1 MLSFELPWVFYLLPL
16 PILAY
21 WLIPKAKRQQAAVV
35 VPFYDELVDLK
46 YSASLSL
53 RQRWGRRFITAFI
66 WCCLIV
72 SAAAPTWIGDPI
84 SLPTTGR
91 DLLLA
96 VDISGSM
103 NREDMRAQGQQ
114 IPRIIAVKAVLSEF
128 IEKRIGDRLGL
139 ILFGTNAYLQAPL
152 TFDRTTVKRFM
163 TEAQIGFAGE
173 QQTAIGDAIGLA
185 VKRLRNR
192 PGERHVV
199 ILLTDGAN
207 NGGEV
212 NPIPAAKLAA
222 QENIVI
228 YTIGVGADEMVQPG
242 IFGSNFG
249 ARKINPSAD
258 LDEETLREIAKLTGG
273 RYFRARDPQE
283 LIQIYQ
289 LLDSLE
295 PVEDNEKTFRPQKAL
310 YFWPLTAAMIMSLFL
325 TLLLMPWKELAQFLR
340 KDFSGNEIT
349 PDVSAAIKDGAQ
361 KL

>member
-1 MLSFELPWVFYLLPL
+1 MLSFELPWVFYLIPL
-16 PILAY
+16 PFAVY
-21 WLIPKAKRQQAAVV
+21 WLIPKAKQQQTAVL
-35 VPFYDELVDLK
+35 VPFYDELADLE

-53 RQRWGRRFITAFI
+53 QQRWLRRLSITLV
-66 WCCLIV
+66 WCCLIF
-72 SAAAPTWIGDPI
+72 SAAAPIWIGDPI
-84 SLPTTGR
+84 SLPSNGR

-103 NREDMRAQGQQ
+103 NREDMQAQGQQ
-114 IPRIIAVKAVLSEF
+114 IPRIIAVKAVLNEF
-128 IEKRIGDRLGL
+128 IEKRVGDRLGL

-192 PGERHVV
+192 PGDRHVV

-222 QENIVI
+222 QEDIVI

-258 LDEETLREIAKLTGG
+258 LDEETLQEIAKLTGG
-273 RYFRARDPQE
+273 RYFRARDPKE
-283 LIQIYQ
+283 LIYIYD

-310 YFWPLTAAMIMSLFL
+310 YFWPLTVAIVISLIIALGFI
-325 TLLLMPWKELAQFLR
+325 PWKELTLQLR
-340 KDFSGNEIT
+340 NAFIRQKNPTDFPDANE
-349 PDVSAAIKDGAQ
+349 SREQ
-361 KL
+361 QL

>member
-1 MLSFELPWVFYLLPL
+1 MLSFEWPWVFYLLPL
-16 PILAY
+16 PIFVY
-21 WLIPKAKRQQAAVV
+21 WILPRAKRQQAAVV
-35 VPFYDELVDLK
+35 VPFYEELADLK

-53 RQRWGRRFITAFI
+53 QQRWIRRLATTFI
-66 WCCLIV
+66 WCCLVV

-103 NREDMRAQGQQ
+103 NREDMRVKGQQ
-114 IPRIIAVKAVLSEF
+114 IPRIIAVKAVLNEF

-212 NPIPAAKLAA
+212 SPIPAAKLAA

-242 IFGSNFG
+242 MFGSSYNS
-249 ARKINPSAD
+249 RKINPSAD
-258 LDEETLREIAKLTGG
+258 LDEETLRDIANLTGG

-295 PVEDNEKTFRPQKAL
+295 PVEDNEKTFRPRKAL
-310 YFWPLTAAMIMSLFL
+310 YYWPLTTAMIMSLFF
-325 TLLLMPWKELAQFLR
+325 TLVLMPWKELGQFLQR
-340 KDFSGNEIT
+340 ELSGSKSMPNISNDSKDEA
-349 PDVSAAIKDGAQ
+349 P
-361 KL
+361 